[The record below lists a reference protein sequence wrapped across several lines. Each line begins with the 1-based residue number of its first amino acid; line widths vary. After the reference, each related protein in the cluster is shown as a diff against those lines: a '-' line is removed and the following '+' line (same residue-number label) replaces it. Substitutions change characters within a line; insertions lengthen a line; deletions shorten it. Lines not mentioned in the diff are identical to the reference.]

1 MPVRARSLLAS
12 LSLIVLAGCAYQRPR
27 TFLVQF
33 AEAERAQRLG
43 RAADA
48 ARAFDEAARTTSR
61 PLDRDEAIYRAG
73 QAYRRAGDVE
83 TALARFEWLATRGDD
98 AARRTRGELEAVRI
112 YFDRGQW
119 DRAENVAIEVA
130 ARQPAM
136 GAGRRAIE
144 LALIEADTRDPSG
157 AAADR
162 FAERAWQR
170 LARTELAATLDV
182 ERARRARRAGRTNDA
197 IAFYERALQ
206 WRYPQNPRWDDASLE
221 LARLLVEAGRLPQ
234 ALAVIER
241 ALSVREQLVL
251 IPGSAVRPQFPPL
264 AMERGRVLEAMGER
278 ARAADAFHDVYTG
291 FPQSILR
298 DDALEEESRL
308 RVALG
313 DRSRACAIDAQ
324 LAREF
329 PCTRRGRA
337 ALTRAHEC
345 GSIAASD
352 EPQCAERRM
361 PRASETDVAEDD
373 ANDRESPCDS
383 SAPAQ
388 EFSTSN
394 PSQNDPAAGERR

>member
-1 MPVRARSLLAS
+1 MPAQRRSLLAS
-12 LSLIVLAGCAYQRPR
+12 LSLSLLLLAVAGCAYQRPR

-48 ARAFDEAARTTSR
+48 ARAFDEAARSTSR

-98 AARRTRGELEAVRI
+98 AARRTRGELEALRI

-170 LARTELAATLDV
+170 LSHTELAATLDV

-221 LARLLVEAGRLPQ
+221 LARLLVEAGRLAQ
-234 ALAVIER
+234 ALSVIER

-251 IPGSAVRPQFPPL
+251 IPGSAVRPQFPLL

-291 FPQSILR
+291 FRESILR

-308 RVALG
+308 RTALG
-313 DRSRACAIDAQ
+313 ERSRACTIDAL

-337 ALTRAHEC
+337 ALARAHQC

-352 EPQCAERRM
+352 SPRCTERRR
-361 PRASETDVAEDD
+361 PRTSETEEGDD
-373 ANDRESPCDS
+373 GTNDRGSPSESPD
-383 SAPAQ
+383 
-388 EFSTSN
+388 
-394 PSQNDPAAGERR
+394 

>member
-1 MPVRARSLLAS
+1 MRPQRVARSARSARNALAVS
-12 LSLIVLAGCAYQRPR
+12 VALALVTSCAYQRPR
-27 TFLVQF
+27 TFLEEF
-33 AEAERAQRLG
+33 SEAERAQRLG

-48 ARAFDEAARTTSR
+48 ARSFDEAARTTAR

-157 AAADR
+157 AAAER

-182 ERARRARRAGRTNDA
+182 ERARRAKRAGRTNDA

-221 LARLLVEAGRLPQ
+221 LARLLEEAGQLT
-234 ALAVIER
+234 R
-241 ALSVREQLVL
+241 ALSVIDRALAVREQLVL
-251 IPGSAVRPQFPPL
+251 IPGSSVRPQFPRL
-264 AMERGRVLEAMGER
+264 AMERGHVLEAMGER
-278 ARAADAFHDVYTG
+278 ARAADAYHDVYTG
-291 FPQSILR
+291 FRESILR

-308 RVALG
+308 RTQLG
-313 DRSRACAIDAQ
+313 EAARACSIDAQ

-337 ALTRAHEC
+337 ALIRARQC
-345 GSIAASD
+345 GAIAAGQ
-352 EPQCAERRM
+352 EPRCAERRR
-361 PRASETDVAEDD
+361 PRTADTEAEPD
-373 ANDRESPCDS
+373 ADDRESPS
-383 SAPAQ
+383 ESAVRSRPD
-388 EFSTSN
+388 E
-394 PSQNDPAAGERR
+394 